1 MPSHLKKQS
10 LKVPFK
16 ILCQEK
22 EVKNGMADTKVAEE
36 RESWQEEEGAAMKEL
51 KVQRPS
57 FDMLQT
63 LQWTG

>member
-1 MPSHLKKQS
+1 MKKG
-10 LKVPFK
+10 
-16 ILCQEK
+16 I
-22 EVKNGMADTKVAEE
+22 ADTKVAEE
-36 RESWQEEEGAAMKEL
+36 RESWQEEAASMKVIPVGANHASLKL